1 MIDTSS
7 YTHEIQEYKVM
18 LTLADPTSFAFQ
30 QSHGEWNFDKH
41 TAHALGKANETV
53 RHSKQDIS
61 LSSWSPH

>member
-1 MIDTSS
+1 
-7 YTHEIQEYKVM
+7 M

-30 QSHGEWNFDKH
+30 QSHGEWNFDNH